1 MIWFQVSQFPNQ
13 LTPAA
18 SLKHQP
24 TNTLRAVNLPSFDC
38 TLAYTCHLAFFLSG
52 GPEHSTCK
60 ADVKWTGKAPVC
72 KSKGMREAC
81 ETVTKTP
88 GLCTRT
94 VTDLNQIRVPQ
105 GYYLFL
111 RRHFSPFPLVT
122 GLLGEIKPLPPAVE
136 AWSLNHR
143 NRKSL
148 TMHSFLS
155 MYGYILLLAVP
166 CPCCYVGFLSLKRVE
181 AAL

>member
-72 KSKGMREAC
+72 KSKSLVRSGS
-81 ETVTKTP
+81 
-88 GLCTRT
+88 GSL
-94 VTDLNQIRVPQ
+94 QSRVPQ

-122 GLLGEIKPLPPAVE
+122 GLLGAQFSNQTNEMRHKRFSLICGITFGSSATRVAFPEKLRLLGWQCVE
-136 AWSLNHR
+136 LMFE
-143 NRKSL
+143 KQK
-148 TMHSFLS
+148 
-155 MYGYILLLAVP
+155 
-166 CPCCYVGFLSLKRVE
+166 LKGGSSTD
-181 AAL
+181 